1 VIILSIDKRA
11 IRKRTNGGNVIME
24 AIKAPRGTYDVLG
37 GESWKWARVIDTA
50 RSVAEDFG
58 FREAIL
64 PIFEHTELFSR
75 GIGDATDVV
84 EKEMYTFI
92 DRGGRSV
99 TLRPE
104 LTASMMRSYLEN
116 GLHRGP
122 QPVKLWGWGPMFR
135 YERPQKG
142 RYRQFAQIDFEI
154 LGAPGPFADIEIID
168 SSMEIYRRAGL
179 SNLQV
184 LINSVGCPKC
194 RPDYRETL
202 KKFFGPRL
210 GDLCETCRDR
220 FDRNPLRILDCKKPG
235 CREVTDSAP
244 PMTGSLCGECGE
256 HFRTVTRGLEKLGA
270 NVTLDNRLVR
280 GLDYY
285 TKTAYEILSGDLGA
299 QNAVCGGGRYDNL
312 AEAIGGPGVPGV
324 GFASGIERIVITMEA
339 QGAFTGDEPGTEAFV
354 ISTAGGGF
362 EASLLTH
369 ELRAKGISS
378 DMDFIGRSLKAQ
390 MKYASQRGAKFVCII
405 GEDEISSGSVTVKNM
420 ENGLQETAPRDLASD
435 KILSWKE
442 ALAK

>member
-1 VIILSIDKRA
+1 
-11 IRKRTNGGNVIME
+11 ME

-37 GESWKWARVIDTA
+37 GESWKWARVLNTA
-50 RSVAEDFG
+50 RNVAEDFG
-58 FREAIL
+58 FAEAIL

-75 GIGDATDVV
+75 GIGDTTDVV

-92 DRGGRSV
+92 DRGGRSI

-104 LTASMMRSYLEN
+104 LTASMVRSYLEN
-116 GLHRGP
+116 GLRHGP

-154 LGAPGPFADIEIID
+154 LGVSSPFADIEIID
-168 SSMEIYRRAGL
+168 SSMEIYRRLGL

-194 RPDYRETL
+194 RPVYRETL
-202 KKFFGPRL
+202 KKFFEPNL
-210 GDLCETCRDR
+210 SALCETCRER
-220 FDRNPLRILDCKKPG
+220 FGRNPLRILDCKKPE
-235 CREVTDSAP
+235 CKELTDSAP
-244 PMTGSLCGECGE
+244 PVTDSLCGECGE
-256 HFRTVTRGLEKLGA
+256 HFRSVARGLAKLGA
-270 NVTLDNRLVR
+270 NVRLDNKLVR

-339 QGAFTGDEPGTEAFV
+339 QGAFMGDEPKTEAFV
-354 ISTAGGGF
+354 ISTAGGEY
-362 EASLLTH
+362 EASLLAH
-369 ELRAKGISS
+369 ELRAKGVSS
-378 DMDFIGRSLKAQ
+378 DMDFTGRSIKAQ
-390 MKYASQRGAKFVCII
+390 MKYASQRGAEFVCII
-405 GEDEISSGSVTVKNM
+405 GEDEMSSGSATVKNM
-420 ENGLQETAPRDLASD
+420 ADGNQETTPRDLAAA

-442 ALAK
+442 ALRR

>member
-1 VIILSIDKRA
+1 MEE
-11 IRKRTNGGNVIME
+11 GMME

-37 GESWKWARVIDTA
+37 GESWKWARVISIT

-58 FREAIL
+58 FKEAIL

-75 GIGDATDVV
+75 GIGDTTDVV

-92 DRGGRSV
+92 DRGGRSI

-104 LTASMMRSYLEN
+104 LTASMVRSYLEN
-116 GLHRGP
+116 GLRNGP

-135 YERPQKG
+135 HERPQKG

-154 LGAPGPFADIEIID
+154 LGSPGPFADVEIID
-168 SSMEIYRRAGL
+168 TSMEIYRRAGL

-184 LINSVGCPKC
+184 LLNSVGCPKC
-194 RPDYRETL
+194 RPVYREIL
-202 KKFFGPRL
+202 KRFFESNLSKF
-210 GDLCETCRDR
+210 CETCQKR
-220 FDRNPLRILDCKKPG
+220 FDRNPLRILDCKKPE
-235 CREVTDSAP
+235 CAELTASSPSMID
-244 PMTGSLCGECGE
+244 SLCDECGE
-256 HFRTVTRGLEKLGA
+256 HFKTVTRGLAKLGA
-270 NVTLDNRLVR
+270 DVRLDSRLVR

-312 AEAIGGPGVPGV
+312 AEAIGGPNVPGV
-324 GFASGIERIVITMEA
+324 GFASGIERIVITMDA
-339 QGAFTGDEPGTEAFV
+339 QGAFASDEPQTEVFV
-354 ISTAGGGF
+354 VSAAGCEF

-369 ELRAKGISS
+369 ELRVKGVSS
-378 DMDFIGRSLKAQ
+378 DMDFMGRSLKSQ
-390 MKYASQRGAKFVCII
+390 MKYASQRGVKFVCII
-405 GEDEISSGSVTVKNM
+405 GEDEISSGTVTVKNM
-420 ENGLQETAPRDLASD
+420 GDGSQEPVPKESVCG

-442 ALAK
+442 AQAR

>member
-1 VIILSIDKRA
+1 
-11 IRKRTNGGNVIME
+11 ME
-24 AIKAPRGTYDVLG
+24 AIKAPKGTYDVLG
-37 GESWKWARVIDTA
+37 SESWKWARVVNTA

-58 FREAIL
+58 FKEAIL

-84 EKEMYTFI
+84 EKEMYTFT
-92 DRGGRSV
+92 DRGGRSI

-116 GLHRGP
+116 GLNHGP

-142 RYRQFAQIDFEI
+142 RNRQFAQIDFEI
-154 LGAPGPFADIEIID
+154 LGVSSPFADIETID
-168 SSMEIYRRAGL
+168 SSMEIYRRLGL

-194 RPDYRETL
+194 RPNYRETL
-202 KKFFGPRL
+202 KKFFESRL
-210 GDLCETCRDR
+210 GDLCETCRER
-220 FDRNPLRILDCKKPG
+220 FDRNPLRILDCKKTECG
-235 CREVTDSAP
+235 KLTDSAP
-244 PMTGSLCGECGE
+244 PVIDSLCDECGE
-256 HFRTVTRGLEKLGA
+256 HFRTVERGLAKLGA
-270 NVTLDNRLVR
+270 DVRVDNKLVR

-312 AEAIGGPGVPGV
+312 AEAIGGPEVPGV

-339 QGAFTGDEPGTEAFV
+339 QGVFMGGEPQTEVFV
-354 ISTAGGGF
+354 ISTAGS
-362 EASLLTH
+362 EYAASLLVH
-369 ELRAKGISS
+369 ELRAKGIAS
-378 DMDFIGRSLKAQ
+378 DMNFTARSIKAQ

-405 GEDEISSGSVTVKNM
+405 GEDEMSSGSATVKNM
-420 ENGLQETAPRDLASD
+420 SDGSQETTPRDLATA